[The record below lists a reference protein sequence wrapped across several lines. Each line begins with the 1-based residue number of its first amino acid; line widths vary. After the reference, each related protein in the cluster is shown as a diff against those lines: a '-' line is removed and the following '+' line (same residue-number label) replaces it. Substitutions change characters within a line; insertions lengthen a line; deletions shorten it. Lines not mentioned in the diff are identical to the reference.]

1 MNFASLFAG
10 LRNAVAFAV
19 SPRVFLPLAAVLYV
33 ILSVHAIDRNI
44 RDPKG
49 RADFVSGDS
58 MHYLDIATDFAKGN
72 LSMDYVQRRP
82 HRQPLYP
89 ATLAPVIHFRGQDF
103 FWMATV
109 SLVFSTAGFLLL
121 YGAILHLQRSPVVA
135 AIVGTL
141 YLGDKFLFAE
151 VTRHFLTE
159 PLHILLMIGI
169 IYAVLL
175 WLRER
180 KAWQLPV
187 AATLIGLDYL
197 VRPNGLFVA
206 LSLVAALGLREVLH
220 AIRERD
226 FRAPLRQWPVFAA
239 SVLLFALVTVPSWL
253 PRLRDY
259 GSPFYHGYLSNYL
272 WVDSYAEGH
281 QGQRFAKYTWRD
293 YTSTHTLSDAV
304 QRTAHGVWNVCFAIP
319 WSVNYKLHAMFL
331 LAVAGTLLALARGP
345 SEYRWLLLFGAIQL
359 LPLIWTNLS
368 NPTMRVPY
376 AATLPFELF
385 FAALPLALVASLAR
399 KFSPTHV
406 HSENAFHRT
415 ACEPEA
421 ALR

>member
-1 MNFASLFAG
+1 LPAG
-10 LRNAVAFAV
+10 LRSAVAIVV
-19 SPRVFLPLAAVLYV
+19 SPRIFLPLAALLYV
-33 ILSVHAIDRNI
+33 VFSVHAIDRNL
-44 RDPKG
+44 RDPKS

-58 MHYLDIATDFAKGN
+58 MHYVDIAGDFAKGN

-89 ATLAPVIHFRGQDF
+89 ATLAPVIHFLGQDF
-103 FWMATV
+103 FWMAVV

-121 YGAILHLQRSPVVA
+121 YAAILHLQRSPVIA
-135 AIVGTL
+135 AVVGTL
-141 YLGDKFLFAE
+141 YLRDKFLFAE

-169 IYAVLL
+169 IHTVLL

-180 KAWQLPV
+180 KAWQLPA

-206 LSLVAALGLREVLH
+206 ISLAAALGLREVFHVLLD
-220 AIRERD
+220 RD
-226 FRAPLRQWPVFAA
+226 FRAPLRQWPVYAA

-293 YTSTHTLSDAV
+293 YTSTHTLGDAV

-331 LAVAGTLLALARGP
+331 LALAGTLLALARGP

-359 LPLIWTNLS
+359 LPLIWTNLP

-385 FAALPLALVASLAR
+385 FAALPLALVVSLAR
-399 KFSPTHV
+399 KFSPSPV
-406 HSENAFHRT
+406 HSENDFLRT
-415 ACEPEA
+415 ACQPEPT
-421 ALR
+421 LR

>member
-1 MNFASLFAG
+1 MNFASLLAG
-10 LRNAVAFAV
+10 LRSVAAIVV
-19 SPRVFLPLAAVLYV
+19 SPRVFLPLAAILYV
-33 ILSVHAIDRNI
+33 IVSVHAIDRNI
-44 RDPKG
+44 RNPKG

-58 MHYLDIATDFAKGN
+58 MHYIAIAGDFAKGN
-72 LSMDYVQRRP
+72 FSMDYVQRRP

-89 ATLAPVIHFRGQDF
+89 ATLAPVIHFLGQNF
-103 FWMATV
+103 FWMAVV

-121 YGAILHLQRSPVVA
+121 YAAILHLQRSPVVA

-141 YLGDKFLFAE
+141 YLCDKFLFAE

-169 IYAVLL
+169 IYTVLL

-180 KAWQLPV
+180 KAWQLPA

-206 LSLVAALGLREVLH
+206 LSLAAALGLREVLR
-220 AIRERD
+220 ALRTRD
-226 FRAPLRQWPVFAA
+226 FRTPLRQWPVYAA
-239 SVLLFALVTVPSWL
+239 SVLLFALVTIPSWL
-253 PRLRDY
+253 PRLREY

-293 YTSTHTLSDAV
+293 YTSTHTLGDAIS
-304 QRTAHGVWNVCFAIP
+304 RTAHGIGNVCFTIP
-319 WSVNYKLHAMFL
+319 WNVNPKLHALFL
-331 LAVAGTLLALARGP
+331 LAVVGALLALARGP

-385 FAALPLALVASLAR
+385 FAALPVALIVSLAR
-399 KFSPTHV
+399 KFSPSPTR
-406 HSENAFHRT
+406 SENALFRT

-421 ALR
+421 ILR

>member
-1 MNFASLFAG
+1 
-10 LRNAVAFAV
+10 
-19 SPRVFLPLAAVLYV
+19 
-33 ILSVHAIDRNI
+33 
-44 RDPKG
+44 
-49 RADFVSGDS
+49 
-58 MHYLDIATDFAKGN
+58 
-72 LSMDYVQRRP
+72 MDYVQRRP

-89 ATLAPVIHFRGQDF
+89 ATLAPVIHFLGKDF
-103 FWMATV
+103 FWMAAV

-141 YLGDKFLFAE
+141 YLRDKFLFAE

-180 KAWQLPV
+180 KTWQLPA

-206 LSLVAALGLREVLH
+206 LSLAAALGLREVLR

-226 FRAPLRQWPVFAA
+226 FRSPLRQWPVYAA
-239 SVLLFALVTVPSWL
+239 SVLLFSLVTVPSWL

-259 GSPFYHGYLSNYL
+259 GSPFHHGYLSNYL
-272 WVDSYAEGH
+272 WVDTYKEGH

-293 YTSTHTLSDAV
+293 YTAAHTLSDAV

-319 WSVNYKLHAMFL
+319 WTVNPKLHAMFL
-331 LAVAGTLLALARGP
+331 LALAGTLLALARGP

-385 FAALPLALVASLAR
+385 FAALPLAAAVSLAR
-399 KFSPTHV
+399 KFSPTPV
-406 HSENAFHRT
+406 HSENDSLRT
-415 ACEPEA
+415 ACELEA

>member
-1 MNFASLFAG
+1 MNFASLLAG
-10 LRNAVAFAV
+10 LRHAAALVV

-58 MHYLDIATDFAKGN
+58 MHYVDIAGDFAKGN

-180 KAWQLPV
+180 KAWQLPA

>member
-1 MNFASLFAG
+1 LPAG
-10 LRNAVAFAV
+10 LRSAVAIVV
-19 SPRVFLPLAAVLYV
+19 SPRIFLPLAALLYV
-33 ILSVHAIDRNI
+33 VFSVHAIDRNL
-44 RDPKG
+44 RDPKS

-58 MHYLDIATDFAKGN
+58 MHYVDIAGDFAKGN
-72 LSMDYVQRRP
+72 LSMDYVQHRP

-89 ATLAPVIHFRGQDF
+89 ATLAPVIHFLGQDF
-103 FWMATV
+103 FWMAVV

-121 YGAILHLQRSPVVA
+121 YAAILHLQRSPVIA
-135 AIVGTL
+135 AVVGTL
-141 YLGDKFLFAE
+141 YLRDKFLFAE

-169 IYAVLL
+169 IHTVLL

-180 KAWQLPV
+180 KAWQLP
-187 AATLIGLDYL
+187 AAAALIGLDYL

-206 LSLVAALGLREVLH
+206 ISLAAVLGLREVFHVLLD
-220 AIRERD
+220 RD
-226 FRAPLRQWPVFAA
+226 FRAPLRQWPVYAA

-293 YTSTHTLSDAV
+293 YTSTHTLGDAV

-319 WSVNYKLHAMFL
+319 WTVNDKLHALFL

-359 LPLIWTNLS
+359 LPLIWTNLP

-385 FAALPLALVASLAR
+385 FAALSLAFVASLAR
-399 KFSPTHV
+399 KFSPSPTL
-406 HSENAFHRT
+406 SENAFLRT